1 MTTVF
6 KPTIKRVY
14 PSDQK
19 KVKQK
24 KRRRN
29 ALCESMISDAFRY
42 EMQLLSLSLHN
53 DEVNNEMKAMGEGE
67 EKLSA
72 CEAKKVQFRTLKL
85 DECIFF
91 LNQTKKYRYESFD
104 IHEFFALATN
114 EYVLPAIAMSI
125 FYDLDAQNHFLNDL
139 NIDSGKLQNYIVAI
153 SRQYIQTNHFHN
165 ALHAADVGQ
174 TLYSLLYGNKNLSNR
189 LSKLDQFT
197 MLLSA
202 FVHDVGHNGT
212 NNDFLIKTNSPLAL
226 RYNDQSILENFHIS
240 TAWETIT
247 SKDEHNF
254 MQDMTT
260 ENKQRFRKLL
270 IKVILATDNSKHF
283 EKLNQ
288 LKQSIYSGLQA
299 TPCDTNTNQLLY
311 KNKDFI
317 MEVLLHAADISNP
330 AKTFRIYGRWVD
342 KIMEEFYALGDLEK
356 LHNVALT
363 EIFKRGNSRAK
374 VQHGFLKYFVQPL
387 FVSINENI
395 DGINVNKMLQNIQ
408 HNMDHWEKLMM
419 E

>member
-1 MTTVF
+1 
-6 KPTIKRVY
+6 
-14 PSDQK
+14 
-19 KVKQK
+19 
-24 KRRRN
+24 
-29 ALCESMISDAFRY
+29 
-42 EMQLLSLSLHN
+42 
-53 DEVNNEMKAMGEGE
+53 
-67 EKLSA
+67 
-72 CEAKKVQFRTLKL
+72 
-85 DECIFF
+85 
-91 LNQTKKYRYESFD
+91 
-104 IHEFFALATN
+104 
-114 EYVLPAIAMSI
+114 
-125 FYDLDAQNHFLNDL
+125 
-139 NIDSGKLQNYIVAI
+139 
-153 SRQYIQTNHFHN
+153 
-165 ALHAADVGQ
+165 LHAADVGQ

-356 LHNVALT
+356 ANNVALT
-363 EIFKRGNSRAK
+363 DIFKRGNSRAK

-387 FVSINENI
+387 FVSINGNI

-408 HNMDHWEKLMM
+408 HNMDHWEKLMN